1 MPAVKTWP
9 SPRPINK
16 IHCFDNTNGKDGG
29 HFLSRLFWSHLHKAV
44 VNTSDL
50 KFRDVFC
57 SLLEKVRFSPLE
69 NIDLGAVTFAPESSY
84 AALSSTFVV
93 KSKLLN
99 KVFNIAAAAVH
110 AVLPIA
116 TCKVKI
122 RNVPGL

>member
-1 MPAVKTWP
+1 MFFV
-9 SPRPINK
+9 
-16 IHCFDNTNGKDGG
+16 GKSKS
-29 HFLSRLFWSHLHKAV
+29 FL
-44 VNTSDL
+44 
-50 KFRDVFC
+50 
-57 SLLEKVRFSPLE
+57 PPE

-84 AALSSTFVV
+84 AASSSTFVA

-116 TCKVKI
+116 TCKVKS

>member
-1 MPAVKTWP
+1 MFFV
-9 SPRPINK
+9 
-16 IHCFDNTNGKDGG
+16 GKSKS
-29 HFLSRLFWSHLHKAV
+29 FL
-44 VNTSDL
+44 
-50 KFRDVFC
+50 
-57 SLLEKVRFSPLE
+57 PPE

-99 KVFNIAAAAVH
+99 KVFNIAAAAAVH
-110 AVLPIA
+110 AVLSIA

>member
-1 MPAVKTWP
+1 MFFV
-9 SPRPINK
+9 
-16 IHCFDNTNGKDGG
+16 GKSKS
-29 HFLSRLFWSHLHKAV
+29 FL
-44 VNTSDL
+44 
-50 KFRDVFC
+50 
-57 SLLEKVRFSPLE
+57 PPE

-116 TCKVKI
+116 TCKVKS